1 MVLSLA
7 DYLSDE
13 ETSSQA
19 HTLSRNHVEA
29 HNVSHLEQPLYHDQ
43 TGRPIPYIIPPLSG
57 NAGSVASM
65 NESSVS
71 GVSRYSAASLAL
83 SRTNVVTPVGKMMSS
98 MGSGMF
104 SMANLQP
111 KRTYTFKKR
120 KESSAAT
127 DFFNKSKRRKTQ
139 MSPDAILALITTDCC
154 PHQCLKQI
162 PVSAFEKIR
171 ARHLPESQG
180 HINGVLMDIISRAYN
195 SDSKLGKKYIYMLDT
210 GHAVCAKACATVFGK
225 SLSHFRK
232 LAKMVDDGQV
242 CTFRKPRTHARNT
255 WQSVFVPFL
264 DDYADRYGQKM
275 PNKSTIE
282 LCVGNKIQIIKKF
295 LVHAETMP
303 EYGPPPDTGTC
314 YKLWDK
320 FGKHVICPKR
330 NSFAKCTACTSFK
343 TDLAKVL
350 PLHQRQK
357 IVQAFDRHLD
367 HQMKERMQYYAN
379 RNHAR
384 IHPEEAMSVIL
395 DGMTQSTTALPWF
408 PHGAPKS
415 VGGIRYDVH
424 VFGALIHGHTP
435 RVLLHDAGVPTGP
448 NLTIQS
454 LWRIMKLY
462 GPEKLP
468 PLLYLQ
474 LDNTSSDNKNH
485 HVLEFCSFL
494 VENRYFQQVIF
505 LYAEYVPLSSLL
517 LGENWIHDGRTH
529 T

>member
-1 MVLSLA
+1 
-7 DYLSDE
+7 
-13 ETSSQA
+13 
-19 HTLSRNHVEA
+19 
-29 HNVSHLEQPLYHDQ
+29 
-43 TGRPIPYIIPPLSG
+43 
-57 NAGSVASM
+57 
-65 NESSVS
+65 
-71 GVSRYSAASLAL
+71 
-83 SRTNVVTPVGKMMSS
+83 
-98 MGSGMF
+98 
-104 SMANLQP
+104 
-111 KRTYTFKKR
+111 
-120 KESSAAT
+120 
-127 DFFNKSKRRKTQ
+127 
-139 MSPDAILALITTDCC
+139 MSPDSILALMTTDCC
-154 PHQCLKQI
+154 PFQCLKQI
-162 PVSAFEKIR
+162 PMSAFEKIR
-171 ARHLPESQG
+171 SRHLPESQG
-180 HINGVLMDIISRAYN
+180 HVNGVLMDIISRAYN
-195 SDSKLGKKYIYMLDT
+195 SDSRFGKKYIYMLHT
-210 GHAVCAKACATVFGK
+210 GHPVCAKACATVFGK

-232 LAKMVDDGQV
+232 LTKMVDEGQV
-242 CTFRKPRTHARNT
+242 CTFRKPRSHARNT
-255 WQSVFVPFL
+255 WQHAFVPFL
-264 DDYADRYGQKM
+264 DEYANRYGQKM

-295 LVHAETMP
+295 LVHAEAMP
-303 EYGPPPDTGTC
+303 EYGPPPDIGTC

-350 PLHQRQK
+350 PVHQRQK

-448 NLTIQS
+448 NLTIEC
-454 LWRIMKLY
+454 LWRIMKLN
-462 GPEKLP
+462 GSEKLP
-468 PLLYLQ
+468 PVLYLQ

-485 HVLEFCSFL
+485 HVLEFFSFL
-494 VENRYFQQVIF
+494 VENGYFEQVFF
-505 LYAEYVPLSSLL
+505 LYAK
-517 LGENWIHDGRTH
+517 
-529 T
+529 